1 MGLFF
6 QEMSNDYPDHQFL
19 QLGDNSENKV
29 FKMNFWSP
37 PPYSRVVTALCA
49 VCAICF
55 ITVIILIVALKP
67 AEPQP
72 DQRLHHQMTN
82 LSDGIYSHMERSSL
96 DDSKV
101 IDKLKNIEASVQR
114 ILIDKTTDVLQ
125 KDIASV
131 LVVLRKL
138 SDWATKQNSSF
149 LDSLCGADWAHHSF
163 SCYYLSSDTLSWQDA
178 KKACESMNSHLL
190 VINNNEEQRFI
201 STFSRPFTSWIGL
214 TDADGSWE
222 WVDGTPYDSTPKSW
236 QDGQPDDYYYH
247 QLGGGE
253 DCAQMKFI
261 TTAGWN
267 DEHCT
272 RKQYYICEKKVR

>member
-1 MGLFF
+1 MDRIERGCSRFPDSA

-55 ITVIILIVALKP
+55 ITVIILIVAL
-67 AEPQP
+67 
-72 DQRLHHQMTN
+72 N
-82 LSDGIYSHMERSSL
+82 
-96 DDSKV
+96 SKV